1 LNKNIKLFNDW
12 AIIGKDKGMEDGHAD
27 SVTKMLSLIPDS
39 IISKKFNF
47 IDYGCGNGWV
57 VKNMSSHINC
67 SRSVGLDGAEEMI
80 KKAKKKDAK
89 GVYYNVDIENWNND
103 VQYDIVFSMEFFYY
117 LNNPLFLIQK
127 IFDKVLKDQGF
138 FVIGVDHYLENT
150 SSLSWGSDLD
160 LDIKTLSKKEWKD
173 MFMESGF
180 KNVNM
185 FCYGA
190 KNQWEGT
197 LIIYA
202 SK

>member
-1 LNKNIKLFNDW
+1 MI
-12 AIIGKDKGMEDGHAD
+12 HA
-27 SVTKMLSLIPDS
+27 
-39 IISKKFNF
+39 
-47 IDYGCGNGWV
+47 
-57 VKNMSSHINC
+57 
-67 SRSVGLDGAEEMI
+67 E
-80 KKAKKKDAK
+80 
-89 GVYYNVDIENWNND
+89 
-103 VQYDIVFSMEFFYY
+103 
-117 LNNPLFLIQK
+117 LFLIQK

-150 SSLSWGSDLD
+150 SSLIWGSDLD